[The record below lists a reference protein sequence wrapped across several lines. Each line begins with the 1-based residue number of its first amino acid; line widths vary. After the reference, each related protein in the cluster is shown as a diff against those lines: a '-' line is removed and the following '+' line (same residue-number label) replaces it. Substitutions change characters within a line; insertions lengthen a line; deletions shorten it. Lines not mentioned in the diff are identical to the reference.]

1 MGLVDSLWHT
11 YTVEIYETVAH
22 FQRIRITEQM
32 SRCEIVFL
40 LMKIFKM
47 LENNY
52 CKKGMKIKIA
62 YLCISQILKK
72 GLQNRAVETL
82 YWFLNIKFLLFFFTT
97 PYKN

>member
-52 CKKGMKIKIA
+52 CKKG
-62 YLCISQILKK
+62 
-72 GLQNRAVETL
+72 
-82 YWFLNIKFLLFFFTT
+82 
-97 PYKN
+97 